1 MDWSFCIIYQAGQ
14 DLRAKWTD
22 GRLYDA
28 TVLYMHQ
35 GKEAITCILPV
46 GFIARIILVMWD
58 EDFIGLANAF
68 WSYFNLFVVVINIY
82 QLMAFAFNL
91 NDEGHATWPKPL
103 QTNFCL
109 SLCFFFVVV
118 VFFMCPG
125 FNLFNFMKQCLCY
138 MQLDSNDSAIS
149 QTQFGVVSAVE
160 VYNETQNHICQWQKW
175 QCELAHAKGAQLHTN
190 HILRFCG
197 QKCEHVI

>member
-58 EDFIGLANAF
+58 EDFIGLANAY

-109 SLCFFFVVV
+109 SLCFLCCKLKYDWKTR
-118 VFFMCPG
+118 VFSDTKWALKNMNVRRRFA
-125 FNLFNFMKQCLCY
+125 
-138 MQLDSNDSAIS
+138 DSIIS
-149 QTQFGVVSAVE
+149 SKNRSKTGSKRPIF
-160 VYNETQNHICQWQKW
+160 
-175 QCELAHAKGAQLHTN
+175 ELMML
-190 HILRFCG
+190 
-197 QKCEHVI
+197 

>member
-109 SLCFFFVVV
+109 SLCFFLLLLLSFSCVLVLISLILWSSAFVTCNWTQTTVLSV
-118 VFFMCPG
+118 KL
-125 FNLFNFMKQCLCY
+125 NL
-138 MQLDSNDSAIS
+138 
-149 QTQFGVVSAVE
+149 V
-160 VYNETQNHICQWQKW
+160 
-175 QCELAHAKGAQLHTN
+175 
-190 HILRFCG
+190 
-197 QKCEHVI
+197 

>member
-14 DLRAKWTD
+14 DLRVKWTD

-58 EDFIGLANAF
+58 EDFIGLANAY

-109 SLCFFFVVV
+109 SLCFFLLLLSFSCVLVLISLILWSSAFVTHNWTQTTVLSV
-118 VFFMCPG
+118 KL
-125 FNLFNFMKQCLCY
+125 NL
-138 MQLDSNDSAIS
+138 
-149 QTQFGVVSAVE
+149 V
-160 VYNETQNHICQWQKW
+160 
-175 QCELAHAKGAQLHTN
+175 
-190 HILRFCG
+190 
-197 QKCEHVI
+197 